1 MINKTKRLDA
11 PRSLKLPR
19 KMYFWAPTPLPG
31 KHSRESSMPVL
42 LALRDY
48 LGFADKERE
57 ASRILNSGAILV
69 DGKAVKKR
77 KVGIGLMDVL
87 TIVPLKTS
95 YRVLLDERGKLILRK
110 EDDHTKNLKPLKVM
124 NKITIAGGKTQ
135 IAFHDGETMLSDD
148 KNISTGDVAIVT
160 VPEKK
165 IEHVLKLQPG
175 SKAFLIGGNHVGKF
189 VTVKSVEVKK
199 SSSSNLVHFEEN
211 FSTTAENV
219 FVIGNPKYSFPLNG
233 GEAS

>member
-1 MINKTKRLDA
+1 MINKTKRLDT
-11 PRSLKLPR
+11 PRSLILPR
-19 KMYFWAPTPLPG
+19 KKYFWAPTPLPG

-42 LALRDY
+42 LAIRDY
-48 LGFADKERE
+48 LRFADKERE
-57 ASRILNSGAILV
+57 ASRILNSGSVLV
-69 DGKAVKKR
+69 DGKTIRKR

-87 TIVPLKTS
+87 TIVPLKAS

-110 EDDHTKNLKPLKVM
+110 ENDQTKNLKPLKVM
-124 NKITIAGGKTQ
+124 NKVTISGGKMQ
-135 IAFHDGETMLSDD
+135 VVFHDGETILSDD

-175 SKAFLIGGNHVGKF
+175 SRAFLIGGNHVGKF
-189 VTVKSVEVKK
+189 VTVKSIEVKK

-219 FVIGNPKYSFPLNG
+219 FVIGNPKYSFPLTE
-233 GEAS
+233 GEVA